1 MSHAVKS
8 RQESAVPK
16 RRAAAGPRP
25 RLPGCLC
32 PGPDASFVR
41 THHPWS
47 ARAGCQLACSGSRT
61 AFLVC
66 PAEHR
71 QRGHSGA
78 DQQRH
83 LKIQYIA
90 RASNIIPARC
100 RARRP
105 KPLRERTNPRGGM
118 AHLHSGRRSSGGLQ
132 SCNYLLAHVSMIR
145 SRRPARSGT
154 SASSG
159 RCEGRDLPLLTT
171 CSAPGGSGS
180 ATALGFS
187 RPDPT

>member
-1 MSHAVKS
+1 MSHAVK
-8 RQESAVPK
+8 RQHLVLAK
-16 RRAAAGPRP
+16 RPRP

-47 ARAGCQLACSGSRT
+47 ARAGCQLAWSGSRT

-83 LKIQYIA
+83 LKIQCIA
-90 RASNIIPARC
+90 RASNIIPAGV
-100 RARRP
+100 
-105 KPLRERTNPRGGM
+105 ERGGRSR
-118 AHLHSGRRSSGGLQ
+118 SGNGRIPEAAWLTPIAGGAPPGGLQ
-132 SCNYLLAHVSMIR
+132 SGSYLLAHVSMIR